1 MPLDFAT
8 QGTQDTFT
16 FQLLGA
22 DDEPLFA
29 GKDEATGEPT
39 LPVKVTVYG
48 PGSKQYQR
56 SASRM
61 QNRAIERVKKRG
73 KATSQ
78 SAEEKLKEQA
88 EHLADITAGF
98 ENATYQGLTGREMAV
113 AMYSNPALGYIA
125 AQVNKQADDWANF
138 TKGSSTT

>member
-1 MPLDFAT
+1 MSFDFANA
-8 QGTQDTFT
+8 GTSDTFT

-29 GKDEATGEPT
+29 DKDPATGEPT
-39 LPVKVTVYG
+39 KPVRVTVYG

-56 SASRM
+56 SLSRM
-61 QNRAIERVKKRG
+61 QNRAVERVKKRG

-88 EHLADITAGF
+88 EHLADITHSF
-98 ENATYQGLTGREMAV
+98 ENATYQGLTGREMAL

-125 AQVNKQADDWANF
+125 AQVNKHADDWANF